1 MITRNP
7 DTHQLPTEEN
17 NESRAMERVSVSM
30 APNVTVVPS
39 EALRRVHVAI
49 ERTDADFA
57 QLHAAMEWQLAESAN
72 ANHWDDAAEHLTD
85 PLLDVDSV
93 FGITSAV
100 PGEGKTTIAMHL
112 AFSIARNSGRKV
124 CLIDLGL
131 GDNEICR
138 RIGVRTEKGLVNVLE
153 GEDYIIRT
161 LQLSDCGDL
170 SVMPAGKLPRNPN
183 KAARSAAVTE
193 IIAAAREIYDTVI
206 VDLPA
211 VSTGNALPIAEH
223 LDKVML
229 VVCSG
234 VTPKDIVQQ
243 AVDRLGRKRVLGVV
257 LNRMKSSM
265 PNKIQQFFRKVA

>member
-1 MITRNP
+1 VITRNP
-7 DTHQLPTEEN
+7 DTYPPHTEET
-17 NESRAMERVSVSM
+17 NESYAMERVSL

-153 GEDYIIRT
+153 GDDYIIRT

-234 VTPKDIVQQ
+234 ATPKDIVQQ

>member
-7 DTHQLPTEEN
+7 DTHPLPKDEML
-17 NESRAMERVSVSM
+17 ESGAMERGAVSL

-57 QLHAAMEWQLAESAN
+57 QLHAAMEWQLAECTN
-72 ANHWDDAAEHLTD
+72 TNHWDDAAEHLTD
-85 PLLDVDSV
+85 PLRDIDNV

-138 RIGVRTEKGLVNVLE
+138 RIGVRTEKGLINVLE
-153 GEDYIIRT
+153 GEDYVIRT

-234 VTPKDIVQQ
+234 VTPKDMVQQ

-265 PNKIQQFFRKVA
+265 PYKIQQFFRKVA